1 MSEMSEERTRAKW
14 QEGGDLS
21 SDCSPPP
28 RSLECQIT
36 HCGISSGT
44 GSGGE
49 RPRSRMRGKHLKL
62 LERLIF
68 RGTIGREESISES
81 GEVGERAATAQGAN
95 DIE

>member
-1 MSEMSEERTRAKW
+1 
-14 QEGGDLS
+14 
-21 SDCSPPP
+21 
-28 RSLECQIT
+28 
-36 HCGISSGT
+36 
-44 GSGGE
+44 
-49 RPRSRMRGKHLKL
+49 MRGKHLKL